1 MSPDSICTVSYN
13 LSKYINCESELTIK
27 QRQWIIR
34 PNMII
39 ALSVLNVIR

>member
-1 MSPDSICTVSYN
+1 M
-13 LSKYINCESELTIK
+13 TIK

-39 ALSVLNVIR
+39 ALSVLNVRPFIFIPHTIMLLMKR